1 MATHLE
7 YITNQK
13 FNSSFKNML
22 RDYYT
27 YGFKDRSEYS
37 VSRGTY
43 DSDRKRLNDFLNDY
57 MEWSEIKKRKNP
69 KKGIEEGKHITFV
82 SCDSQSMS
90 INPFHRVYRF
100 CGTDRPAF
108 MYYFFHTLAALN
120 SLFQLEDG
128 TDTLNIYGSAA
139 ARFESK
145 VNIQEKL
152 VIRAVKS
159 MHVGQE
165 IEEQLQGYYSNEDL

>member
-108 MYYFFHTLAALN
+108 MY
-120 SLFQLEDG
+120 
-128 TDTLNIYGSAA
+128 
-139 ARFESK
+139 
-145 VNIQEKL
+145 
-152 VIRAVKS
+152 
-159 MHVGQE
+159 
-165 IEEQLQGYYSNEDL
+165 

>member
-1 MATHLE
+1 MVKGYSDCNPSLKEKSLCVGTKTDKSITQSGLKVGENVATHLE

-57 MEWSEIKKRKNP
+57 MEWSEIKKRKNQ
-69 KKGIEEGKHITFV
+69 KRNRRRKTY
-82 SCDSQSMS
+82 
-90 INPFHRVYRF
+90 NF
-100 CGTDRPAF
+100 CF
-108 MYYFFHTLAALN
+108 L
-120 SLFQLEDG
+120 
-128 TDTLNIYGSAA
+128 
-139 ARFESK
+139 
-145 VNIQEKL
+145 
-152 VIRAVKS
+152 
-159 MHVGQE
+159 
-165 IEEQLQGYYSNEDL
+165 